1 MVHGHSTTNPPALM
15 CQGNAGLRLWLHGG
29 TKEIFMLS
37 IEETPGK
44 GWKGGMKEEGT
55 WWEEQRGK
63 VPSCVGTGDG
73 EES

>member
-1 MVHGHSTTNPPALM
+1 MATRRDE
-15 CQGNAGLRLWLHGG
+15 GNFHAEYRRDSW
-29 TKEIFMLS
+29 ERM
-37 IEETPGK
+37 E
-44 GWKGGMKEEGT
+44 GGMKEEGT

>member
-1 MVHGHSTTNPPALM
+1 
-15 CQGNAGLRLWLHGG
+15 
-29 TKEIFMLS
+29 MLS